1 MHHEFAIESY
11 NAFCEKNPEGA
22 DYSFIKHWCLE
33 PEMLEFALEHCDD
46 KVVDIITT
54 IKGMTGYRKPT
65 DKQKAAI
72 ALGMLNNCTAIEI
85 LLAVYGEKVA
95 GLLRSAETAA
105 TPETADAV
113 ETELAS
119 HGIELSHKRIAF
131 GVLSDFVTDGND
143 AKKGNTYR
151 ATKAAVR
158 KMSSEIARGTVPVLA
173 TMVVDEI
180 VVVTLDELAKLNQP
194 EADALRFSARPM
206 ELERYIELNFGGNH
220 SAFASAMGV
229 NKSKVSEWKKLGWI
243 AYDGALWSSKRTLS
257 NGKDNVKMLDLP

>member
-11 NAFCEKNPEGA
+11 SAFCDKNPDGA
-22 DYSFIKHWCLE
+22 DYNFIKHWCLE
-33 PEMLEFALEHCDD
+33 PEMLAFALENCDD

-54 IKGMTGYRKPT
+54 IKGITGYRKPT

-72 ALGMLNNCTAIEI
+72 ALGMLNNRTAIEI

-95 GLLRSAETAA
+95 GLLRSAET
-105 TPETADAV
+105 PETADVV

-131 GVLSDFVTDGND
+131 GVLSDFVADDND

-158 KMSSEIARGTVPVLA
+158 EISSEIARGTVPVLA

-180 VVVTLDELAKLNQP
+180 VVVTLDELAKLSQP
-194 EADALRFSARPM
+194 ESDALRFSAGPM

-229 NKSKVSEWKKLGWI
+229 NKSKISEWKKLGWI